1 VTGDQVEFATPLEDD
16 EERLDAYYDDELPRY
31 RTITNIIGDHPPP
44 PPPQPPPSCT

>member
-44 PPPQPPPSCT
+44 PTPQPPPSCT